1 MRPTAAH
8 SAVWPRILSED
19 LREPREPLTLLL
31 NCGAE
36 ADPVLVA
43 RRAARAVLGSSSGGR
58 ENLPWLSPHE
68 QPAVTRLREIIAAYG
83 GALLADAVG
92 LGKSY
97 VALAVALSSPDPFV
111 LVVPAVLAPQWANL
125 LAEMRARAG
134 AIITHESLSTRH
146 AAAFPSGPC
155 RLCIVDEAHRFR
167 NSKTNRYQALAK
179 AVVGVPVLLVT
190 ATPVHNGL
198 GDLLHL
204 FKLFLRDDALAPLGI
219 GSLAD
224 PSGVPRELLQAAI
237 ARLTVAR
244 SRTRVRTGYAAG
256 PRQHLQFPERAVG
269 QVVRAGPIAEAE
281 METLVSGVGRLD
293 VQEAGSLFRLMLLS
307 RLASSMP
314 AFAATLRRYLTC
326 LEQTGRAASEG
337 RLLTRREFRRLFPEA
352 SMDALQLA
360 LFPVLL
366 PAGGRVDCF
375 EAGARAAELLQ
386 VVTQFRALPDPKLR
400 LLTEL
405 VESQECK
412 TIVFTNSRETARYLS
427 GGLAH
432 RRAAAVSGEGGLFG
446 RARARRLEV
455 LRAFAPAAQHA
466 RTPPP
471 WLETDLLIATDLLS
485 EGLNLQDAARVIHYD
500 VPWTPARLAQ
510 RVGRID
516 RLGSQHPRIET
527 ITFVPPSVLALALAL
542 EERLAFKKRMQILA
556 GAAQVE
562 SMRGADRVDGFDWCD
577 RLHELAGG
585 SSSTAERTGPVWACV
600 RGKCNAAVLVVKVGS
615 LVEMLVIDEV
625 GVHADPARATG
636 LLEQACT
643 GECLSAQ
650 RAALDA
656 ALERAAPLLRAR
668 LETIARARWRTV
680 DRDHVGRRLV
690 PLILADARR
699 AARRGDAK
707 ALERLDVTA
716 GRLCRGM
723 TAGEELLLHDL
734 VQRPDSLTA
743 PDLVEWQDR
752 LPPYERTDVPPAA
765 ALVAALL
772 VVSR

>member
-1 MRPTAAH
+1 
-8 SAVWPRILSED
+8 
-19 LREPREPLTLLL
+19 
-31 NCGAE
+31 
-36 ADPVLVA
+36 
-43 RRAARAVLGSSSGGR
+43 
-58 ENLPWLSPHE
+58 
-68 QPAVTRLREIIAAYG
+68 
-83 GALLADAVG
+83 
-92 LGKSY
+92 
-97 VALAVALSSPDPFV
+97 
-111 LVVPAVLAPQWANL
+111 
-125 LAEMRARAG
+125 
-134 AIITHESLSTRH
+134 
-146 AAAFPSGPC
+146 
-155 RLCIVDEAHRFR
+155 
-167 NSKTNRYQALAK
+167 
-179 AVVGVPVLLVT
+179 VT

-244 SRTRVRTGYAAG
+244 SRTRVRTGYATG
-256 PRQHLQFPERAVG
+256 PRQYLQFPERAVG
-269 QVVRAGPIAEAE
+269 QVVHAGPIAEAE
-281 METLVSGVGRLD
+281 LETLVSGVRRLD
-293 VQEAGSLFRLMLLS
+293 VQQAASLFRLVLLS

-326 LEQTGRAASEG
+326 LEQTERAASEG

-375 EAGARAAELLQ
+375 ESGARAAELLQ
-386 VVTQFRALPDPKLR
+386 VVTQLRELPDPKLR
-400 LLTEL
+400 VLTEL
-405 VESQECK
+405 VDSQECK
-412 TIVFTNSRETARYLS
+412 TVVFTNSRETARYLYS
-427 GGLAH
+427 GLAH

-516 RLGSQHPRIET
+516 RLGSQHHRIET
-527 ITFVPPSVLALALAL
+527 ITFVPPSLLALALAL
-542 EERLAFKKRMQILA
+542 EERLAFKRGMQILA

-562 SMRGADRVDGFDWCD
+562 SMHGADHVDGFDWCD

-585 SSSTAERTGPVWACV
+585 SSSTVERTGPVWACV
-600 RGKCNAAVLVVKVGS
+600 RGKRNAAVLVVKVGS
-615 LVEMLVIDEV
+615 LVEMLVIDEA

-636 LLEQACT
+636 LLEQACI

-650 RAALDA
+650 RAPLAA

-690 PLILADARR
+690 PLILAEARR

-707 ALERLDVTA
+707 ALERLDATA

-734 VQRPDSLTA
+734 IQRPDSLTA
-743 PDLVEWQDR
+743 SDLVEWQDR
-752 LPPYERTDVPPAA
+752 LTPHDRTDVPPAV